1 MCRVLDIKE
10 GEYACNERAHDALEG
25 GGKRQDKMTGH
36 FISPDTRRRDD
47 DDGDK
52 SMGEH
57 GGRLM
62 HLNAELHYST
72 TPTLGTSYPLT

>member
-10 GEYACNERAHDALEG
+10 GEYACNECAHDALEG

-52 SMGEH
+52 SMGDD
-57 GGRLM
+57 
-62 HLNAELHYST
+62 
-72 TPTLGTSYPLT
+72 